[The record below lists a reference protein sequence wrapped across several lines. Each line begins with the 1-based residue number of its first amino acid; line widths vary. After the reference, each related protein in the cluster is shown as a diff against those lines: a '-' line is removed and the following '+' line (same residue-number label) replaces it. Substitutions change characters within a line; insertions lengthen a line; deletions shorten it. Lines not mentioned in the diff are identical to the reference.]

1 MNDLP
6 DNWEDW
12 LPHVAASINSSVH
25 DSTGKSPHYILFGVE
40 KRLPY
45 DLLTSTPQP
54 VYNIENY
61 SQQQIHVFS
70 KIHSSVREKLKAT
83 KAEMAM
89 KQHKRAT
96 PVNIKQGDHVMIQH
110 PERRSK
116 LSPKF
121 IGPYRV
127 VRYVHGNK
135 FEVMEPNSK
144 VTFVVHSDR
153 LKLVQISSDSS
164 MVIENTH
171 TNTSPV
177 TQNST
182 LEKQPPKPVSHTYNL
197 RPRE

>member
-1 MNDLP
+1 
-6 DNWEDW
+6 
-12 LPHVAASINSSVH
+12 
-25 DSTGKSPHYILFGVE
+25 
-40 KRLPY
+40 
-45 DLLTSTPQP
+45 
-54 VYNIENY
+54 
-61 SQQQIHVFS
+61 
-70 KIHSSVREKLKAT
+70 
-83 KAEMAM
+83 
-89 KQHKRAT
+89 
-96 PVNIKQGDHVMIQH
+96 MIQH

-116 LSPKF
+116 LSSKF

-153 LKLVQISSDSS
+153 LKVVQTSSDSS
-164 MVIENTH
+164 MEIENTH